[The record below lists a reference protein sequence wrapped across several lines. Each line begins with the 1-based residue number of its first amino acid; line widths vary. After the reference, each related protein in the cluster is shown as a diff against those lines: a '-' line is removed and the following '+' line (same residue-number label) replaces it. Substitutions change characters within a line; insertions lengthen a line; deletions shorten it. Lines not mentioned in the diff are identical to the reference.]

1 LPVAPE
7 NEMTHISPA
16 IAGLALSLLVSATA
30 ASAEGMRA
38 KGTLVY
44 RMQSI
49 TMNYAYYVIGPD
61 DVGRKTIRRVIVS
74 STDIGSKIAACK
86 SMSCTEGE
94 VREGMSV
101 DLAGGGRIEYWIAL
115 NGQLVQYSGT
125 EPAESLQVTA
135 NEVARLAGKLKFDST
150 GAGGP
155 RIDVEF
161 DAPLTKDLRPQ

>member
-1 LPVAPE
+1 MPRVLPSV
-7 NEMTHISPA
+7 
-16 IAGLALSLLVSATA
+16 AGLALSLLLPATSSCA
-30 ASAEGMRA
+30 ADPQA
-38 KGTLVY
+38 KGTIVY

-49 TMNYAYYVIGPD
+49 PMKYAYYVIGPD
-61 DVGRKTIRRVIVS
+61 DVGRKTIRRVILS

-94 VREGMSV
+94 VREGMSI
-101 DLAGGGRIEYWIAL
+101 DLAGRGRIEYWIAL

-125 EPAESLQVTA
+125 EPAESLQITA

-155 RIDVEF
+155 RLDIEF

>member
-1 LPVAPE
+1 
-7 NEMTHISPA
+7 MTRISPA
-16 IAGLALSLLVSATA
+16 IAGLAVSLLVSATQA
-30 ASAEGMRA
+30 GAEDTQA
-38 KGTLVY
+38 KGTIVY

-49 TMNYAYYVIGPD
+49 PMKYAYYVIGPD
-61 DVGRKTIRRVIVS
+61 DVGRKTIRRVILS

-101 DLAGGGRIEYWIAL
+101 DLVPGGRIEYWIAL
-115 NGQLVQYSGT
+115 SGQFVQYSGT
-125 EPAESLQVTA
+125 EPAASLQITA
-135 NEVARLAGKLKFDST
+135 NEAERLAGHLKFDST

-155 RIDVEF
+155 RLDIEF